1 MCISELIAL
10 FEHESR
16 AILHVNS
23 EHLEYFLIFGTM
35 NISRNIEQIFK
46 KLIPAPFT
54 LAVLLSLLTIF
65 IAFFFTGDRDGES
78 MMNIL
83 RYWQEGMWNP
93 PLLVFAVQMML
104 ILVLGH
110 VLVLSKPVAWLT
122 RKLTNIVTG
131 NTSAVITVSVST
143 MLVAFFNWGL
153 GLIFGAIMARKVGE
167 AARERGFEINYPL
180 VGAAGY
186 VGLMV
191 WHGGISGSAPLKASE
206 SGHISSLFSGAREND
221 IINRLPDTI
230 PASSTIFAE
239 WNLIIFGLLLI
250 LIPAGLW
257 LLCKSTSTTKI
268 DLPEEKREKRNIL
281 IEGAERLD
289 HSKWLNFVFGILLLG
304 AFFASYYGDLLNGN
318 LTPNMLNFFML
329 ALCILLHRSFVSF
342 LNALDEAIGGA
353 AAILIQFPI
362 YFGIMGIM
370 KETGIVGDIAGFFSS
385 MATEVSLPVYTFFSA
400 ALVNIFVPSGGGQWA
415 IQGPIVLESAVKLGV
430 PLNKAVMAFAYGD
443 QISNMLQPFWALPL
457 LAITRLKAREILP
470 YTLIMMLIGIIVY
483 VAGLLII

>member
-1 MCISELIAL
+1 
-10 FEHESR
+10 
-16 AILHVNS
+16 
-23 EHLEYFLIFGTM
+23 M

-54 LAVLLSLLTIF
+54 LAVLLSFLTIF
-65 IAFFFTGDRDGES
+65 IAFFFTGERNAGS
-78 MMNIL
+78 MISIL
-83 RYWQEGMWNP
+83 EYWQQGMWNP
-93 PLLVFAVQMML
+93 ALLVFAVQMML

-180 VGAAGY
+180 IGAAGY

-206 SGHISSLFSGAREND
+206 SGHIASLFSGSTGNS
-221 IINRLPDTI
+221 IISSLPDSVPT
-230 PASSTIFAE
+230 ASTIFAE
-239 WNLIIFGLLLI
+239 WNLILFGI
-250 LIPAGLW
+250 LIFMVPAVLW
-257 LLCKSTSTTKI
+257 LISKSTKSTRI
-268 DLPEEKREKRNIL
+268 DLPQEKTENKSFM
-281 IEGAERLD
+281 IEGAEKLD
-289 HSKWLNFVFGILLLG
+289 HSKWLRILFGVILMA
-304 AFFASYYGDLLNGN
+304 AFFASYSGELLIGN

-329 ALCILLHRSFVSF
+329 ALCILLHRSFASF

-353 AAILIQFPI
+353 AAILIQFPL

-385 MATEVSLPVYTFFSA
+385 MATEISLPVYTFFSA

-415 IQGPIVLESAVKLGV
+415 IQGPIVLESALKLGV
-430 PLNKAVMAFAYGD
+430 PLNKAIMAFAYGD
-443 QISNMLQPFWALPL
+443 QITNMLQPFWALPL

-470 YTLIMMLIGIIVY
+470 YTLIMMFVGIIVFIT
-483 VAGLLII
+483 GLLII

>member
-1 MCISELIAL
+1 MVIFITGFIL
-10 FEHESR
+10 F
-16 AILHVNS
+16 
-23 EHLEYFLIFGTM
+23 EYFLIFETM

-54 LAVLLSLLTIF
+54 LAVLLSFLTIF
-65 IAFFFTGDRDGES
+65 IAFFFTGERNAGS
-78 MMNIL
+78 MISIL
-83 RYWQEGMWNP
+83 EYWQQGMWNP
-93 PLLVFAVQMML
+93 ALLVFAVQMML

-180 VGAAGY
+180 IGAAGY

-206 SGHISSLFSGAREND
+206 SGHIASLFSGSTGNS
-221 IINRLPDTI
+221 IISSLPDSVPT
-230 PASSTIFAE
+230 ASTIFAE
-239 WNLIIFGLLLI
+239 WNLILFGI
-250 LIPAGLW
+250 LIFMVPGVLW
-257 LLCKSTSTTKI
+257 LISKSTKSTRI
-268 DLPEEKREKRNIL
+268 DLPQEKTENKSFM
-281 IEGAERLD
+281 IEGAEKLD
-289 HSKWLNFVFGILLLG
+289 HSKWLRILFGVILMA
-304 AFFASYYGDLLNGN
+304 AFFASYSGELLIGN

-329 ALCILLHRSFVSF
+329 ALCILLHRSFASF

-353 AAILIQFPI
+353 AAILIQFPL

-385 MATEVSLPVYTFFSA
+385 MATEISLPVYTFFSA

-415 IQGPIVLESAVKLGV
+415 IQGPIVLESALKLGV
-430 PLNKAVMAFAYGD
+430 PLNKAIMAFAYGD
-443 QISNMLQPFWALPL
+443 QITNMLQPFWALPL

-470 YTLIMMLIGIIVY
+470 YTLIMMFVGIIVFIT
-483 VAGLLII
+483 GLLII

>member
-1 MCISELIAL
+1 
-10 FEHESR
+10 
-16 AILHVNS
+16 
-23 EHLEYFLIFGTM
+23 M
-35 NISRNIEQIFK
+35 NISSNIEQVFK
-46 KLIPAPFT
+46 RLIPAPFT
-54 LAVLLSLLTIF
+54 LAAILSLLTIC
-65 IAFFFTGDRDGES
+65 IAFFFTGERNAES
-78 MMNIL
+78 FISIL
-83 RYWQEGMWNP
+83 GYWQNGMWNP
-93 PLLVFAVQMML
+93 ALLVFAVQMML

-131 NTSAVITVSVST
+131 NASAVITVSVST

-167 AARERGFEINYPL
+167 AAKERGFEINYPL

-206 SGHISSLFSGAREND
+206 SGHIASLFSGSANYP
-221 IINRLPDTI
+221 IINSLPDTI
-230 PASSTIFAE
+230 PTAITIFAE
-239 WNLIIFGLLLI
+239 WNLILFGMLMI
-250 LIPAGLW
+250 LVPLVLW
-257 LLCKSTSTTKI
+257 LISRSTSTTRI
-268 DLPEEKREKRNIL
+268 ELPEEKVKKKNL
-281 IEGAERLD
+281 VIEGAERLD
-289 HSKWLNFVFGILLLG
+289 HSKWLRIVFGVLLLA
-304 AFFASYYGDLLNGN
+304 AFIASYYGDLSNGN

-329 ALCILLHRSFVSF
+329 GLCIILHRSFASF
-342 LNALDEAIGGA
+342 LSALDEAIGGA
-353 AAILIQFPI
+353 AAILIQFPL

-400 ALVNIFVPSGGGQWA
+400 GLVNIFVPSGGGQWA

-430 PLNKAVMAFAYGD
+430 PLNKAIMAFAYGD
-443 QISNMLQPFWALPL
+443 QITNMLQPFWALPL

-470 YTLIMMLIGIIVY
+470 YTLILMLIGTIVFIG
-483 VAGLLII
+483 GLLII